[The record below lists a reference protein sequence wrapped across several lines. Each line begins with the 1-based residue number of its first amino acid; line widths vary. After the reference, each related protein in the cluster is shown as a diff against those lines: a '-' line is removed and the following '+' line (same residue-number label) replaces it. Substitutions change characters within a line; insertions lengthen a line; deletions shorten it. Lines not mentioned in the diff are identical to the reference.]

1 MPDCAEPDDEA
12 ATAAAVG
19 TVGDFRFFAP
29 PALPAVFDTGTVIVD
44 AEVTATVVDATVVL
58 VCDEDDDDDLVVVPP
73 EEEDEDAASTYS
85 VEVIVAAFVVVGG
98 RLVAES
104 NAAAVGLRADAV
116 EEAVAVAAVA
126 AGVDS
131 EPFAWSN
138 DSSVFVDLSAVVL
151 ADVLV
156 VHFITDE
163 WQVDVD
169 TLLELLLLLLL
180 VAVAATAVAVSLPLL
195 LLLLLLVVPVVSP
208 AAAAED
214 EGGWSRG
221 PAAALTSLLVAAAEA
236 VAFF

>member
-1 MPDCAEPDDEA
+1 M
-12 ATAAAVG
+12 
-19 TVGDFRFFAP
+19 
-29 PALPAVFDTGTVIVD
+29 PAVFDTGTVIVD
-44 AEVTATVVDATVVL
+44 AEVTATVDETVVL
-58 VCDEDDDDDLVVVPP
+58 VCDDDLVVPP
-73 EEEDEDAASTYS
+73 EEEEDRVDEDAASTYS
-85 VEVIVAAFVVVGG
+85 VEVIVAAFFVVGE
-98 RLVAES
+98 LVTES
-104 NAAAVGLRADAV
+104 DAAAAVGLRADAV
-116 EEAVAVAAVA
+116 EEAVAVATVTAA

-180 VAVAATAVAVSLPLL
+180 LLVAVAIAAVAVSLL

-208 AAAAED
+208 AAAED

>member
-1 MPDCAEPDDEA
+1 M
-12 ATAAAVG
+12 
-19 TVGDFRFFAP
+19 
-29 PALPAVFDTGTVIVD
+29 PAVFDTGTVIVD
-44 AEVTATVVDATVVL
+44 AEVTATVDAVVVL
-58 VCDEDDDDDLVVVPP
+58 VCDDDLVVPP
-73 EEEDEDAASTYS
+73 EEEEEDRVDEDAARTYS

-98 RLVAES
+98 LVTES
-104 NAAAVGLRADAV
+104 DAAAAAVGLRADAV
-116 EEAVAVAAVA
+116 EEAVAATVAA

-180 VAVAATAVAVSLPLL
+180 LLVAETAAAAVAVSLLL
-195 LLLLLLVVPVVSP
+195 LLLVVVPVVSP
-208 AAAAED
+208 AAVAED
-214 EGGWSRG
+214 EVGWSRG

>member
-1 MPDCAEPDDEA
+1 M
-12 ATAAAVG
+12 
-19 TVGDFRFFAP
+19 
-29 PALPAVFDTGTVIVD
+29 PAVFDTGTVIVD
-44 AEVTATVVDATVVL
+44 AEVTATVDETVVL
-58 VCDEDDDDDLVVVPP
+58 VCDDDLVVPP
-73 EEEDEDAASTYS
+73 EEEEDRVDEDAASTYS

-98 RLVAES
+98 LVTES
-104 NAAAVGLRADAV
+104 DAAAAVGLRADAV
-116 EEAVAVAAVA
+116 EEAVAVATVTAA

-180 VAVAATAVAVSLPLL
+180 LLVAVAIAAVAVSLL
-195 LLLLLLVVPVVSP
+195 LLLLLLVVIPVVSP
-208 AAAAED
+208 AAAED

>member
-58 VCDEDDDDDLVVVPP
+58 VCDEDDADDLVVVPP

-104 NAAAVGLRADAV
+104 DAAAVGLRADAV

-195 LLLLLLVVPVVSP
+195 LLLLLVVVPVVSP

>member
-1 MPDCAEPDDEA
+1 M
-12 ATAAAVG
+12 
-19 TVGDFRFFAP
+19 
-29 PALPAVFDTGTVIVD
+29 PAVFETGTVIVD

-58 VCDEDDDDDLVVVPP
+58 VCDEDDDDLVVVPP
-73 EEEDEDAASTYS
+73 EEEDEEAASTYS

-98 RLVAES
+98 RLVTDS
-104 NAAAVGLRADAV
+104 DAAVAVGLRADAV
-116 EEAVAVAAVA
+116 EEAVAVATVA

-195 LLLLLLVVPVVSP
+195 LLLLLVVPVVSP

>member
-104 NAAAVGLRADAV
+104 DAAAVGLRADAV

-208 AAAAED
+208 AAED

>member
-104 NAAAVGLRADAV
+104 DAAAVGLRADAV

-195 LLLLLLVVPVVSP
+195 LLLLLVVPVVSP

>member
-1 MPDCAEPDDEA
+1 M
-12 ATAAAVG
+12 
-19 TVGDFRFFAP
+19 
-29 PALPAVFDTGTVIVD
+29 PAVFETGTVIVD

-58 VCDEDDDDDLVVVPP
+58 VCDEDDDDLVVVPP

-98 RLVAES
+98 RLVTDS
-104 NAAAVGLRADAV
+104 DAAVAVGLRADAV
-116 EEAVAVAAVA
+116 EEAVAVATVA

-180 VAVAATAVAVSLPLL
+180 VAVATTAVAVSLP
-195 LLLLLLVVPVVSP
+195 LLLLLVVPVVSP

>member
-1 MPDCAEPDDEA
+1 M
-12 ATAAAVG
+12 
-19 TVGDFRFFAP
+19 
-29 PALPAVFDTGTVIVD
+29 
-44 AEVTATVVDATVVL
+44 VL
-58 VCDEDDDDDLVVVPP
+58 VCDEDLAPP
-73 EEEDEDAASTYS
+73 EEDEDAASTYS

-98 RLVAES
+98 LVTESDAAAADGLRAEPAEE
-104 NAAAVGLRADAV
+104 AAAVAT
-116 EEAVAVAAVA
+116 VA

-151 ADVLV
+151 PDVLV

-180 VAVAATAVAVSLPLL
+180 LLLLVAVATAAIAVSLLLLL
-195 LLLLLLVVPVVSP
+195 LLLLLLVVPIVSP
-208 AAAAED
+208 AAAED

>member
-1 MPDCAEPDDEA
+1 M
-12 ATAAAVG
+12 AAAVG

-104 NAAAVGLRADAV
+104 DAAAVGLRADAV

-180 VAVAATAVAVSLPLL
+180 VAVAATDVAVSLPLL

-221 PAAALTSLLVAAAEA
+221 PATALTSLLVAAAEA

>member
-1 MPDCAEPDDEA
+1 M
-12 ATAAAVG
+12 
-19 TVGDFRFFAP
+19 
-29 PALPAVFDTGTVIVD
+29 
-44 AEVTATVVDATVVL
+44 VL
-58 VCDEDDDDDLVVVPP
+58 VCDEDDDDLVVVPP

-98 RLVAES
+98 RLVTDS
-104 NAAAVGLRADAV
+104 DVAAAVGLRADAV
-116 EEAVAVAAVA
+116 EEAVAVATVA

-180 VAVAATAVAVSLPLL
+180 VAVATTAVAVSLP
-195 LLLLLLVVPVVSP
+195 LLLLVVPVVSP

>member
-1 MPDCAEPDDEA
+1 M
-12 ATAAAVG
+12 
-19 TVGDFRFFAP
+19 
-29 PALPAVFDTGTVIVD
+29 PAVFETGTVIVD

-58 VCDEDDDDDLVVVPP
+58 VCDEDDDDLVVVPP

-98 RLVAES
+98 RLVTDS
-104 NAAAVGLRADAV
+104 DAAVAVGLRADAV
-116 EEAVAVAAVA
+116 EEAVAVATVA

-180 VAVAATAVAVSLPLL
+180 VAVATTAVAVSLP